1 MMADSARFSKF
12 KRKAKRLGRIAQR
25 ATPQPSSSANV
36 NNVSP
41 VNPDAMEMAR
51 SLLVEMEAEG
61 RLRYACD
68 LLRHVV
74 WGAEFMEE
82 AVEEVRRRAG
92 RGMKVVHAGAAIL
105 ADTRIRG
112 GTADAL
118 WMGG

>member
-1 MMADSARFSKF
+1 MMADSAAFSKS
-12 KRKAKRLGRIAQR
+12 RHNAKRLGPIAQG

-61 RLRYACD
+61 RLRSACD

-74 WGAEFMEE
+74 WGAEFVEE
-82 AVEEVRRRAG
+82 EVEEVRRRAG
-92 RGMKVVHAGAAIL
+92 RGMKVVHAGVATL

-118 WMGG
+118 WMRG